1 MIRNRT
7 DFRHR
12 SRSSGFT
19 LIELV
24 VVITILAILSAAAL
38 PRFVSLQQDARIA
51 KLDGIAGSLRAAAAL
66 AHAACLSQ
74 TGTGS
79 IFLGDSCRANGQSDS
94 RPYAYGRSRHSI
106 AKPISS
112 CVRYWN
118 RPGCQHR
125 SCRQQT
131 DRDSSAGQRRCG
143 TDGRK
148 FRVEGAANIDICA
161 ATYIEAVSANGKIT
175 IAGDRRSGF
184 QRLLK
189 NQAFPSRAWSAWFS
203 RVD

>member
-1 MIRNRT
+1 MMTRNRT

-79 IFLGDSCRANGQSDS
+79 IATGDSCRADNGV
-94 RPYAYGRSRHSI
+94 ALVHSLMEGADI
-106 AKPISS
+106 FLRNQYPTA
-112 CVRYWN
+112 
-118 RPGCQHR
+118 
-125 SCRQQT
+125 T
-131 DRDSSAGQRRCG
+131 DVGIDR
-143 TDGRK
+143 
-148 FRVEGAANIDICA
+148 AANIDLLGNKLTADIAPAAAGGGPSGRIFKVDGAANPDQCA
-161 ATYIEAVSANGKIT
+161 VTYVEAVSAGGKIT
-175 IAGDRRSGF
+175 IPATV
-184 QRLLK
+184 LVE
-189 NQAFPSRAWSAWFS
+189 SRGC
-203 RVD
+203 